1 MNQAKSSRILWVAL
15 LGAIS
20 ACAQQTTNF
29 TFDFIVNPNF
39 SYTTE
44 DQIYWVLT
52 GSAGSL
58 GSATLSL
65 HSLAPGPMGPVS
77 TPIQFTG
84 ALNFNAIDSFS
95 FSFTVDDPNFWNT
108 FPDPQWTGG
117 TITGGTGTYAGA
129 TGSFDELNLQQ
140 SPQGSGTI
148 TVGGKTIQLNLTNFT
163 GATCDLCSSS
173 FTGGTITGSTSLGNV
188 TGSLKV
194 DNTFN
199 MLSNGGITASGPMTL
214 AFNSTDS
221 ITVLMNFNDSPVTF
235 PIVGGAGQYAGATG
249 SLSVS
254 NIHSGF
260 TGYEYK
266 GTGTVT
272 TAAAGAPII
281 TRVKMADGATTI
293 TGNAWIEIHGMNL
306 APPDTPAGGVNW
318 SNAPE
323 FANGM
328 MPTSLGAIDSVMF
341 EGPNGG
347 TSSAYIYFY
356 CSAAT
361 DPSCADDQINV
372 LTPINLGQN
381 LLRLIVTRNGVA
393 SAPLLVTSRFPS
405 PAFPLFD
412 VQGHVAARHLD
423 YSLLGP
429 TTLFPGAS
437 TPAKAGETVILV
449 AFGFIRIRSDVNS
462 GARIG
467 NTNRHTSERRVLL
480 DFRLRHAETL
490 CRVDQSRIIPTKRHD
505 SKPGTERRKRD
516 YVRFWF
522 HREFE
527 LLFDA
532 LFPGAIITV
541 Q

>member
-1 MNQAKSSRILWVAL
+1 
-15 LGAIS
+15 
-20 ACAQQTTNF
+20 
-29 TFDFIVNPNF
+29 
-39 SYTTE
+39 
-44 DQIYWVLT
+44 
-52 GSAGSL
+52 
-58 GSATLSL
+58 
-65 HSLAPGPMGPVS
+65 
-77 TPIQFTG
+77 
-84 ALNFNAIDSFS
+84 
-95 FSFTVDDPNFWNT
+95 
-108 FPDPQWTGG
+108 
-117 TITGGTGTYAGA
+117 
-129 TGSFDELNLQQ
+129 
-140 SPQGSGTI
+140 
-148 TVGGKTIQLNLTNFT
+148 
-163 GATCDLCSSS
+163 
-173 FTGGTITGSTSLGNV
+173 
-188 TGSLKV
+188 
-194 DNTFN
+194 
-199 MLSNGGITASGPMTL
+199 MTL

-449 AFGFIRIRSDVNS
+449 AFGLGVTSTVVQGSATQTGTLPNGVSCWISGFATPKPSVALISPGLFQLNVMIPSQVPSGENAITCGFGFTVNS
-462 GARIG
+462 
-467 NTNRHTSERRVLL
+467 NFSLMP
-480 DFRLRHAETL
+480 F
-490 CRVDQSRIIPTKRHD
+490 
-505 SKPGTERRKRD
+505 
-516 YVRFWF
+516 
-522 HREFE
+522 
-527 LLFDA
+527 
-532 LFPGAIITV
+532 FPGAIITV